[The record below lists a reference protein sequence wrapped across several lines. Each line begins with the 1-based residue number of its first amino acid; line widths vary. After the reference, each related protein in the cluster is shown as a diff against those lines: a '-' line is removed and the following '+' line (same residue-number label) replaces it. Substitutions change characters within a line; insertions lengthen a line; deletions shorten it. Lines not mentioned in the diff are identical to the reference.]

1 MPVCRIVDDVTP
13 RAKRHCTVDR
23 EPSLVHRHPVV
34 LPCCLACLPCL
45 LRHSCLTV
53 QALALCDAPQVVVD
67 VTGCGPNAAVQLL
80 RQSLPSDVEG
90 RRVWCQRA
98 KIAAIIGSC
107 PKSRDSFRSGSCV
120 VYTSSAG
127 PPIFV
132 VGQVY
137 ATGSALQKS
146 RSVVHTAL
154 SLLHLR
160 ASSLGATSSDA
171 LAHLLIMWGTC
182 VVHVSLLMW
191 TCHQRITRPFNVP
204 RPR

>member
-1 MPVCRIVDDVTP
+1 MGRQEAAVTHFDAPMCRIVDDVTP

-23 EPSLVHRHPVV
+23 EPSLVRRYLVV

-45 LRHSCLTV
+45 LRHPCLIV

-107 PKSRDSFRSGSCV
+107 PKSRDSFGSGSCV

-127 PPIFV
+127 PPPP
-132 VGQVY
+132 
-137 ATGSALQKS
+137 
-146 RSVVHTAL
+146 
-154 SLLHLR
+154 
-160 ASSLGATSSDA
+160 SSLWARYTQLDQLCRSRA
-171 LAHLLIMWGTC
+171 RWYT
-182 VVHVSLLMW
+182 
-191 TCHQRITRPFNVP
+191 QRFPSFT
-204 RPR
+204 